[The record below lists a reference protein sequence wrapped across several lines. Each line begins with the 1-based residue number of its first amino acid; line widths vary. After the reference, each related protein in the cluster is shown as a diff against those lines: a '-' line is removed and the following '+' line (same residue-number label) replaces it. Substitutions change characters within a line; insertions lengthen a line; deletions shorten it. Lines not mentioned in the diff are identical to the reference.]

1 MPLGAYLPGM
11 RQRRPRTVHINFATL
26 CCKRKEPCRQR
37 YIGFLIAVLLSGCS
51 STDTPQPIYTP
62 PVPPTQAAVIK
73 GLSQAIS
80 EEKIAAPIEISALRR
95 VEFGGFGSY
104 FVCMKQVNPTS
115 ERHFVYSV
123 FYNNEDYKGVRQSVI
138 MEHCEVEAFSRIEVS
153 PSPSSSPSPSPSPS
167 PQSSRRK
174 RQS

>member
-1 MPLGAYLPGM
+1 M
-11 RQRRPRTVHINFATL
+11 RQRHLRTVHINVA
-26 CCKRKEPCRQR
+26 KRAYERKEPRRQR
-37 YIGFLIAVLLSGCS
+37 YVGFLIAVLLGGCS

-73 GLSQAIS
+73 GLGQAIS

-95 VEFGGFGSY
+95 VEFGGFGRY
-104 FVCMKQVNPTS
+104 FVCMRQLNPTS

-123 FYNNEDYKGVRQSVI
+123 FYDNEDYKGVRQSVI
-138 MEHCEVEAFSRIEVS
+138 MEHCEAEAFTRIDVT

-167 PQSSRRK
+167 PQSGRRK
-174 RQS
+174 RQGQ